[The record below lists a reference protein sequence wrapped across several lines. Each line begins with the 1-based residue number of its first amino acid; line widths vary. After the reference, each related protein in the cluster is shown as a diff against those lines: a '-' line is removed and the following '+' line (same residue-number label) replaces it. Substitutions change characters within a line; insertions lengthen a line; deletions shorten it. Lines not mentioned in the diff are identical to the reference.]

1 MIVINNF
8 EIPFKFMGLA
18 NYFLVR
24 LVLLSRSN
32 PDIFNLTDRLM
43 DHEEERSQGT
53 FFSAKRNWVVATN
66 SDFLIPISLVP
77 NVVDLSYFKL
87 LILLHWLILFWIIKA
102 SYHLVANIYGFEYLR
117 LLQRLNSF
125 VCYLHRN

>member
-1 MIVINNF
+1 MKIIIIMIVINNF

-53 FFSAKRNWVVATN
+53 FFTNKRTCQ
-66 SDFLIPISLVP
+66 
-77 NVVDLSYFKL
+77 
-87 LILLHWLILFWIIKA
+87 IIRWD
-102 SYHLVANIYGFEYLR
+102 V
-117 LLQRLNSF
+117 
-125 VCYLHRN
+125 